1 MRLTQ
6 GNRSAVVER
15 STAETEITVSW
26 KLDGAGLHLISTG
39 LPFFDHMLAQLSK
52 HSYTDLDVAIK
63 GDVTVDAHHSVED
76 SGIVLGQAFASAIG
90 DKVGIRRFASLS
102 LPLDEALVSVALDLS
117 GRPFLEFNGELDKG
131 SPLGTPGFDPQ
142 LTEEFFR
149 AFVSTAGISV
159 HIDVVR
165 GRNYHHIV
173 EAIFKC
179 FARCL
184 REAVEV
190 EGDSVPSTKGLL

>member
-1 MRLTQ
+1 MTQ
-6 GNRSAVVER
+6 GDRSAVVER
-15 STAETEITVSW
+15 STAETRISVSW
-26 KLDGAGLHLISTG
+26 NLDGTGLQSISTG
-39 LPFFDHMLAQLSK
+39 LPFFDHMLAQLSR
-52 HSYTDLDVAIK
+52 HSGTDLNVEVK
-63 GDVTVDAHHSVED
+63 GDINVDAHHSVED

-117 GRPFLEFNGELDKG
+117 GRPFLEFNGELGNG

-149 AFVSTAGISV
+149 AFVSTSGISV

-184 REAVEV
+184 KEAVAID
-190 EGDSVPSTKGLL
+190 GDSVPSTKGLL